1 MLAGMNTPHDPA
13 TPPLGAPE
21 TDQEAELV
29 AAFRKLDS
37 AGRAWLQWVAL
48 AVPSVASWPRIPT
61 KSGSCVVSSRVH

>member
-1 MLAGMNTPHDPA
+1 MTH
-13 TPPLGAPE
+13 E
-21 TDQEAELV
+21 VAELFE
-29 AAFRKLDS
+29 AYRDLDE

>member
-1 MLAGMNTPHDPA
+1 MSTPSDHPA
-13 TPPLGAPE
+13 MPPLEPE
-21 TDQEAELV
+21 TAEEAALIEAYRGQDV
-29 AAFRKLDS
+29 